1 MSLIYNTILSWL
13 IVKCDICSSE
23 KLTNFLNL
31 GNHPPPL
38 NFITKEK
45 VMENDET
52 FPLEVFFCHGC
63 GLVQLGEAVDP
74 KIMFKEYLYTSGVS
88 TAFRNH
94 LELFA
99 KKLVD
104 RFSPDEED
112 LVIDIASNDGTLLQ
126 FFRNSGLMVLG
137 IEPSNIANI
146 AKENGIQTV
155 NDFFNE
161 TVAKQILETNGQ
173 AKIITIT
180 NAFAHIKDLDSVM
193 KGVKALLKEDGIF
206 VSESQYLV
214 DIIEKLEYDTIY
226 HEHLRYYC
234 LKPLIQLFEKYN
246 MEVFDCER
254 ISSHGGSIRVYVALK
269 ERFTKSENVQKI
281 LEHEERLKLSSI
293 ETYQEFARKIHDN
306 KTKLISLL
314 SKIKADGHKIVGI
327 SAPARSN
334 TILNFCN
341 INSENLEYIAE
352 KSVLKIGKFTPGSH
366 IPVVDDKQLVSDQ
379 PDFALLLSWHLSD
392 SIIPKIRNDGFKG
405 KIIIPLPEPK
415 II

>member
-1 MSLIYNTILSWL
+1 M
-13 IVKCDICSSE
+13 KCGICSGE

-74 KIMFKEYLYTSGVS
+74 KIMFKEYIYTSGVS

-126 FFRNSGLMVLG
+126 FFRNSGLRVLG

-254 ISSHGGSIRVYVALK
+254 ISSHGGSIRVYASLK
-269 ERFTKSENVQKI
+269 GKFTKSDSVKNIIDYEDK
-281 LEHEERLKLSSI
+281 LKLSEI
-293 ETYQEFARKIHDN
+293 ETYQEFARKIYEN
-306 KTKLISLL
+306 KTKLVSLL

-327 SAPARSN
+327 SAPARSC
-334 TILNFCN
+334 TLLNYLE
-341 INSENLEYIAE
+341 INPELVDYIVE
-352 KSVLKIGKFTPGSH
+352 KSTLKIGKFTPGTH
-366 IPVVDDKQLVSDQ
+366 IRVLDDKKLIEEQ
-379 PDFALLLSWHLSD
+379 PDYALLLSWHFGE
-392 SIIPKIRNDGFKG
+392 SIINKFRNDGYKG

-415 II
+415 IL

>member
-1 MSLIYNTILSWL
+1 MQCY
-13 IVKCDICSSE
+13 ICSSTS
-23 KLTNFLNL
+23 LTNFLNL

-38 NFITKEK
+38 NFVTKERLLDRN
-45 VMENDET
+45 EA
-52 FPLEVFFCHGC
+52 FPLQVFFCSNC
-63 GLVQLGEAVDP
+63 GLVQLGDAVDP
-74 KIMFKEYLYTSGVS
+74 KIMFKEYLYTSGIS
-88 TAFRNH
+88 TAFRTH
-94 LELFA
+94 LESFTE
-99 KKLVD
+99 KLVE
-104 RFSPDEED
+104 RFSPNKDD

-126 FFRNSGLMVLG
+126 FFKNSGLRVLG
-137 IEPSNIANI
+137 VEPSNIADI

-161 TVAKQILETNGQ
+161 RVAKQILDENGQ

-180 NAFAHIKDLDSVM
+180 NAFAHIKDLDSLM
-193 KGVKALLKEDGIF
+193 NGIRIILKEDGVF

-254 ISSHGGSIRVYVALK
+254 ISSHGGSIRVYASLK
-269 ERFTKSENVQKI
+269 GKFTKSDNVKNI
-281 LEHEERLKLSSI
+281 IDYEDKLKLSEI
-293 ETYQEFARKIHDN
+293 ETYQAFAKKIYEN
-306 KTKLISLL
+306 KNKLIALL
-314 SKIKADGHKIVGI
+314 SKIKADGHNIVGI
-327 SAPARSN
+327 SAPARSS

-341 INSENLEYIAE
+341 INSENLDYIAE
-352 KSVLKIGKFTPGSH
+352 KSTLKIGKFTPGSH
-366 IPVVDDKQLVSDQ
+366 IKVVDDNQLVIDQ

-392 SIIPKIRNDGFKG
+392 SIVAKIRDDGFKG
-405 KIIIPLPEPK
+405 KIILPLPEPK

>member
-1 MSLIYNTILSWL
+1 M
-13 IVKCDICSSE
+13 KCGICSGE

-126 FFRNSGLMVLG
+126 FFKNSGLRVLG

-146 AKENGIQTV
+146 AKENHIETV
-155 NDFFNE
+155 KDFFNE
-161 TVAKQILETNGQ
+161 TVAKQILEISGQ

-269 ERFTKSENVQKI
+269 EKFTKSENVQKI

-314 SKIKADGHKIVGI
+314 SKIKADGYKIVGI

-379 PDFALLLSWHLSD
+379 HDFALLLSWHLSD

>member
-1 MSLIYNTILSWL
+1 MQCY
-13 IVKCDICSSE
+13 ICSSTS
-23 KLTNFLNL
+23 LTNFLNL

-38 NFITKEK
+38 NFVTKERLLDRN
-45 VMENDET
+45 EA
-52 FPLEVFFCHGC
+52 FPLQVFFCSNC
-63 GLVQLGEAVDP
+63 GLVQLGDAVDP
-74 KIMFKEYLYTSGVS
+74 KIMFKEYLYTSGIS
-88 TAFRNH
+88 TAFRTH
-94 LELFA
+94 LESFA
-99 KKLVD
+99 EKLVE
-104 RFSPDEED
+104 RFSPNKDD

-126 FFRNSGLMVLG
+126 FFKNSGLRVLG
-137 IEPSNIANI
+137 VEPSNIADI

-161 TVAKQILETNGQ
+161 EVAKQILDENGQ

-180 NAFAHIKDLDSVM
+180 NAFAHIKDLDSLM
-193 KGVKALLKEDGIF
+193 NGIKILLKEDGVF

-254 ISSHGGSIRVYVALK
+254 ISSHGGSIRVYASLK
-269 ERFTKSENVQKI
+269 GKFTKSDNVKNI
-281 LEHEERLKLSSI
+281 IDYEDKLKLSEI
-293 ETYQEFARKIHDN
+293 ETYQAFAKKIYEN
-306 KTKLISLL
+306 KNKLIALL
-314 SKIKADGHKIVGI
+314 SKIKADGHNIVGI
-327 SAPARSN
+327 SAPARSS

-341 INSENLEYIAE
+341 INSENLDYIAE
-352 KSVLKIGKFTPGSH
+352 KSTLKIGKFTPGSH
-366 IPVVDDKQLVSDQ
+366 IKVVDDNQLVIDQ

-392 SIIPKIRNDGFKG
+392 SIVAKIRDDGFKG
-405 KIIIPLPEPK
+405 KIILPLPEPK

>member
-1 MSLIYNTILSWL
+1 M
-13 IVKCDICSSE
+13 KCGICSSE

-126 FFRNSGLMVLG
+126 FFKNSGLRVLG

-146 AKENGIQTV
+146 AKENSIETV
-155 NDFFNE
+155 KDFFNE

-193 KGVKALLKEDGIF
+193 KGVKALLKEDGVF

-234 LKPLIQLFEKYN
+234 LKPLIQLFEKYD

-254 ISSHGGSIRVYVALK
+254 ISSHGGSIRVYAALK
-269 ERFTKSENVQKI
+269 EKFTKSENVQKV
-281 LEHEERLKLSSI
+281 LEYEEGLKLSSI
-293 ETYQEFARKIHDN
+293 ETYQEFARKIYDN
-306 KTKLISLL
+306 KTKLVSLL
-314 SKIKADGHKIVGI
+314 SKIKADGHKIVGL
-327 SAPARSN
+327 SAPARSC
-334 TILNFCN
+334 TLLNYLE
-341 INSENLEYIAE
+341 INPELVDYIVE
-352 KSVLKIGKFTPGSH
+352 KSTLKIGKFTPGTH
-366 IPVVDDKQLVSDQ
+366 IRVLDDKKLVEEQ
-379 PDFALLLSWHLSD
+379 PDYALLLSWHFGE
-392 SIIPKIRNDGFKG
+392 SIINKFRNDGYKG

-415 II
+415 IL

>member
-1 MSLIYNTILSWL
+1 MQCY
-13 IVKCDICSSE
+13 ICSSTS
-23 KLTNFLNL
+23 LTNFLNL

-38 NFITKEK
+38 NFVTKERLLDRN
-45 VMENDET
+45 EA
-52 FPLEVFFCHGC
+52 FPLQVFFCSNC
-63 GLVQLGEAVDP
+63 GLVQLGDAVDP
-74 KIMFKEYLYTSGVS
+74 KIMFKEYLYTSGIS
-88 TAFRNH
+88 TAFRTH
-94 LELFA
+94 LESFA
-99 KKLVD
+99 EKLVE
-104 RFSPDEED
+104 RFSPNKDD

-126 FFRNSGLMVLG
+126 FFKNSGLRVLG
-137 IEPSNIANI
+137 VEPSNIADI

-161 TVAKQILETNGQ
+161 EVAKQILDENGQ

-180 NAFAHIKDLDSVM
+180 NAFAHIKDLDSLM
-193 KGVKALLKEDGIF
+193 NGIKILLKEDGVF

-254 ISSHGGSIRVYVALK
+254 ISSHGGSIRVYASLK
-269 ERFTKSENVQKI
+269 GKFTKSDNVKNI
-281 LEHEERLKLSSI
+281 IDYEDKLTLSEI
-293 ETYQEFARKIHDN
+293 ETYQAFAKKIYEN
-306 KTKLISLL
+306 KNKLIALL
-314 SKIKADGHKIVGI
+314 SKIKADGHNIVGI
-327 SAPARSN
+327 SAPARSS

-341 INSENLEYIAE
+341 INSENLDYIAE
-352 KSVLKIGKFTPGSH
+352 KTTLKIGKFTPGSH
-366 IPVVDDKQLVSDQ
+366 IKVVDDNQLVIDQ

-392 SIIPKIRNDGFKG
+392 SIVAKIRDDGFKG
-405 KIIIPLPEPK
+405 KIILPLPEPK

>member
-1 MSLIYNTILSWL
+1 MQCY
-13 IVKCDICSSE
+13 ICSSTS
-23 KLTNFLNL
+23 LTNFLNL

-38 NFITKEK
+38 NFVTKERLLDRN
-45 VMENDET
+45 EA
-52 FPLEVFFCHGC
+52 FPLQVFFCSNC
-63 GLVQLGEAVDP
+63 GLVQLGDAVDP
-74 KIMFKEYLYTSGVS
+74 KIMFKEYLYTSGIS
-88 TAFRNH
+88 TAFRTH
-94 LELFA
+94 LESFTE
-99 KKLVD
+99 KLVE
-104 RFSPDEED
+104 RFSPNKDD

-126 FFRNSGLMVLG
+126 FFKNSGLRVLG
-137 IEPSNIANI
+137 VEPSNIADI

-161 TVAKQILETNGQ
+161 EVAKQILDENGQ

-180 NAFAHIKDLDSVM
+180 NAFAHIKDLDSLM
-193 KGVKALLKEDGIF
+193 NGIKILLKEDGVF

-254 ISSHGGSIRVYVALK
+254 ISSHGGSIRVYASLK
-269 ERFTKSENVQKI
+269 GKFTKSDNVKNI
-281 LEHEERLKLSSI
+281 IDYEDKLKLSEI
-293 ETYQEFARKIHDN
+293 ETYQAFAKKIYEN
-306 KTKLISLL
+306 KNKLIALL
-314 SKIKADGHKIVGI
+314 SKIKADGHNIVGI
-327 SAPARSN
+327 SAPARSS

-341 INSENLEYIAE
+341 INSENLDYIAE
-352 KSVLKIGKFTPGSH
+352 KSTLKIGKFTPGSH
-366 IPVVDDKQLVSDQ
+366 IKVVDDNQLVIDQ

-392 SIIPKIRNDGFKG
+392 SIVAKIRDDGFKG
-405 KIIIPLPEPK
+405 KIILPLPEPK

>member
-1 MSLIYNTILSWL
+1 
-13 IVKCDICSSE
+13 
-23 KLTNFLNL
+23 
-31 GNHPPPL
+31 
-38 NFITKEK
+38 
-45 VMENDET
+45 MENDET

-104 RFSPDEED
+104 RFSPNEED

-126 FFRNSGLMVLG
+126 FFRNSGLRVLG

>member
-1 MSLIYNTILSWL
+1 MQCY
-13 IVKCDICSSE
+13 ICSSTS
-23 KLTNFLNL
+23 LTNFLNL

-38 NFITKEK
+38 NFVTKERLLDRN
-45 VMENDET
+45 EA
-52 FPLEVFFCHGC
+52 FPLQVFFCSNC
-63 GLVQLGEAVDP
+63 GLVQLGDAVDP
-74 KIMFKEYLYTSGVS
+74 KIMFKEYLYTSGIS
-88 TAFRNH
+88 TAFRTH
-94 LELFA
+94 LESFTE
-99 KKLVD
+99 KLVE
-104 RFSPDEED
+104 RFSPNKDD

-126 FFRNSGLMVLG
+126 FFKNSGLRVLG
-137 IEPSNIANI
+137 VEPSNIADI

-161 TVAKQILETNGQ
+161 TVAKQILGTSGH

-180 NAFAHIKDLDSVM
+180 NAFAHIKDLDSLM
-193 KGVKALLKEDGIF
+193 NGIKILLKEDGVF

-254 ISSHGGSIRVYVALK
+254 ISSHGGSIRVYASLK
-269 ERFTKSENVQKI
+269 GKFTKSDNVKNI
-281 LEHEERLKLSSI
+281 IDYEDKLKLSEI
-293 ETYQEFARKIHDN
+293 ETYQAFAKKIYEN
-306 KTKLISLL
+306 KNKLIALL
-314 SKIKADGHKIVGI
+314 SKIKADGHNIVGI
-327 SAPARSN
+327 SAPARSS

-341 INSENLEYIAE
+341 INSENLDYIAE
-352 KSVLKIGKFTPGSH
+352 KSTLKIGKFTPGSH
-366 IPVVDDKQLVSDQ
+366 IEVVDDKQLVIDQ

-392 SIIPKIRNDGFKG
+392 SIVAKIRDDGFKG
-405 KIIIPLPEPK
+405 KIIFPLPEPK

>member
-1 MSLIYNTILSWL
+1 
-13 IVKCDICSSE
+13 
-23 KLTNFLNL
+23 
-31 GNHPPPL
+31 
-38 NFITKEK
+38 
-45 VMENDET
+45 MENDET

-74 KIMFKEYLYTSGVS
+74 KIMFKEYIYTSGVS

-126 FFRNSGLMVLG
+126 FFRNSGLRVLG

-254 ISSHGGSIRVYVALK
+254 ISSHGGSIRVYAALK

-341 INSENLEYIAE
+341 INSGNLEYIAE

>member
-1 MSLIYNTILSWL
+1 MQCY
-13 IVKCDICSSE
+13 ICSSTS
-23 KLTNFLNL
+23 LTNFLNL

-38 NFITKEK
+38 NFVTKERLLDRN
-45 VMENDET
+45 EA
-52 FPLEVFFCHGC
+52 FPLQVFFCSNC
-63 GLVQLGEAVDP
+63 GLVQLGDAVDP
-74 KIMFKEYLYTSGVS
+74 KIMFKEYLYTSGIS
-88 TAFRNH
+88 TAFRTH
-94 LELFA
+94 LESFA
-99 KKLVD
+99 EKLVE
-104 RFSPDEED
+104 RFSPNKDD

-126 FFRNSGLMVLG
+126 FFKNSGLRVLG
-137 IEPSNIANI
+137 VEPSNIADI

-161 TVAKQILETNGQ
+161 EVAKQILDENGQ

-180 NAFAHIKDLDSVM
+180 NAFAHIKDLDSLM
-193 KGVKALLKEDGIF
+193 NGIKILLKEDGVF

-254 ISSHGGSIRVYVALK
+254 ISSHGGSIRVYASLK
-269 ERFTKSENVQKI
+269 GKFTKSDNVKNI
-281 LEHEERLKLSSI
+281 IDYEDKLKLSEI
-293 ETYQEFARKIHDN
+293 ETYQAFAKKIYEN
-306 KTKLISLL
+306 KNKLIALL
-314 SKIKADGHKIVGI
+314 SKIKADGHNIVGI
-327 SAPARSN
+327 SAPARSS

-341 INSENLEYIAE
+341 INTENLEYIAE

-366 IPVVDDKQLVSDQ
+366 IPVVGDKQLVSDQ

>member
-1 MSLIYNTILSWL
+1 M
-13 IVKCDICSSE
+13 KCGICSSE

-52 FPLEVFFCHGC
+52 FPLEVFVCHGC

-74 KIMFKEYLYTSGVS
+74 KIMFKEYIYTSGVS

-126 FFRNSGLMVLG
+126 FFKNSGLRVLG

-146 AKENGIQTV
+146 AKENGIETV

-161 TVAKQILETNGQ
+161 TVAKQILETSGQ

-293 ETYQEFARKIHDN
+293 ETYQEFARKIYDN
-306 KTKLISLL
+306 KTKLVSLL

>member
-1 MSLIYNTILSWL
+1 MQCY
-13 IVKCDICSSE
+13 ICSSTS
-23 KLTNFLNL
+23 LTNFLNL

-38 NFITKEK
+38 NFVTKERLLDK
-45 VMENDET
+45 NEA
-52 FPLEVFFCHGC
+52 FPLQVFFCSNC
-63 GLVQLGEAVDP
+63 GLVQLGDAVDP
-74 KIMFKEYLYTSGVS
+74 KIMFKEYLYTSGIS
-88 TAFRNH
+88 TAFRTH
-94 LELFA
+94 LESFTE
-99 KKLVD
+99 KLVE
-104 RFSPDEED
+104 RFSPNKDD

-126 FFRNSGLMVLG
+126 FFKNSGLRVLG
-137 IEPSNIANI
+137 VEPSNIADI

-161 TVAKQILETNGQ
+161 EVAKQILDENGQ

-180 NAFAHIKDLDSVM
+180 NAFAHIKDLDSLM
-193 KGVKALLKEDGIF
+193 NGIKILLKEDGVF

-254 ISSHGGSIRVYVALK
+254 ISSHGGSIRVYASLK
-269 ERFTKSENVQKI
+269 GKFTKSDNVKNI
-281 LEHEERLKLSSI
+281 IDYEDKLKLSEI
-293 ETYQEFARKIHDN
+293 ETYQAFAKKIYEN
-306 KTKLISLL
+306 KNKLIALL
-314 SKIKADGHKIVGI
+314 SKIKADGHNIVGI
-327 SAPARSN
+327 SAPARSS

-341 INSENLEYIAE
+341 INSENLDYIAE
-352 KSVLKIGKFTPGSH
+352 KSTLKIGKFTPGSH
-366 IPVVDDKQLVSDQ
+366 IKVVDDNQLVIDQ

-392 SIIPKIRNDGFKG
+392 SIVAKIRDDGFKG
-405 KIIIPLPEPK
+405 KIILPLPEPK